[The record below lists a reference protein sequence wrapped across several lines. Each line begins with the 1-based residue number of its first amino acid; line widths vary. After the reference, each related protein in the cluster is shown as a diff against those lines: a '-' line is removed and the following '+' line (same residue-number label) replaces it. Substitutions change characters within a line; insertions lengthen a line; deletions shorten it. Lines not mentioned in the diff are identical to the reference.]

1 MWRNDMTDEV
11 FETYDEAVDDIAE
24 SLYLYED
31 ELFNVLSEYSAEWI
45 FEHLTVEAKQ
55 VITEEW
61 IDKCAEENLTE
72 DD

>member
-1 MWRNDMTDEV
+1 MWHNDMTDEV

-31 ELFNVLSEYSAEWI
+31 ELSSVLSEHSAEWI
-45 FEHLTVEAKQ
+45 FEHLTIEAKED
-55 VITEEW
+55 IMEKW
-61 IDKCAEENLTE
+61 INRCAEENLTE